1 MWSPWWCDLSDH
13 SGCWV
18 ENWNWSAGA
27 EAGRPPGGFRCYP
40 AARCDG
46 GSGWGVVVKWR
57 EKVGSWICLEEAT
70 EFSDKLSVEDEKNKK
85 GVKGGFWGPGKTG
98 VATAEMG
105 TMWPK
110 GLEEK
115 IRSLVSEAPGLVG
128 DSRWQ
133 SSGTGGTRAR
143 HGQRSLVWEGDVSFA
158 LCIISVYNE
167 SAFPRRNG
175 LLPSSLGNFCSFL

>member
-57 EKVGSWICLEEAT
+57 EKVGSWLCLEEAT